1 MDSLID
7 TLERGK
13 SMNDKKDYID
23 YIWLKNYRNIKE
35 QGFHLNHKYSYN
47 YDKEKNIISR
57 TVNEG
62 YCDNFFGEGI
72 EINAIVGDNGVGKT
86 TLLQSVLSGISG
98 GGTDKETIII
108 IAFRSGI
115 IFRVK
120 EYNHEIFKMKDE
132 KADLSQSMKVD
143 IPDWRCIY
151 HSGVFD
157 HNSVTEIIDD
167 GYVRNISTG
176 CLLEKI
182 VENQQPHY
190 DSDGHIIEKSLR
202 LNPLTLFFG
211 ADFNRQIALVCSSEK
226 PEMPWMDYPDY
237 FIIRIDNWRTL
248 VHNLSLTYNI
258 EESEISDLFSLYSDD
273 DFSGTV
279 KEQFKAKLAPQILGD
294 IFSSVIVDIISA
306 QQGTFGEYQKDPGGF
321 VDSAIKIFRILFAQ
335 KKDEIK
341 ADKWEMICDVI
352 GEFADKHIKYLDY
365 TQELE
370 ENDPYDMIIE
380 NEIAPYFD
388 DNERNNM
395 PAYNIIK
402 EICADCDYW
411 AKYISWIDK
420 NEEIINECREK
431 ADEFHIYLDK
441 PDVND
446 KKRLDIDYKELFS
459 ESRFNIFYG
468 VVNISWNMSS
478 GEYERFSLLARI
490 FECSENYHT
499 EIPDAPDDRTLLID
513 LIDNILLLFDEA
525 DMLLHP
531 EWQRRYVYQIS
542 SFCKALFKDKNIQI
556 IIATHSPIILSDI
569 PQQNTLFLKKNAE
582 NGKVECDGG
591 DKTFASNIY
600 TLFRGSFFLKEGV
613 IGENAKNML
622 VEIAEDI
629 RNKREDKKEH
639 ILKKINMIGDDFV
652 RKQFLS
658 LYKMHFGEENEYEKL
673 KAENELLKA
682 RLEELEN
689 KTGRNGEDA

>member
-1 MDSLID
+1 
-7 TLERGK
+7 
-13 SMNDKKDYID
+13 MNDKKDIID

-98 GGTDKETIII
+98 EVTDKETIII

-120 EYNHEIFKMKDE
+120 ECNQEIFKMKGE
-132 KADLSQSMKVD
+132 KADLSKSVKIE

-157 HNSVTEIIDD
+157 HNSVTEIIDH
-167 GYVRNISTG
+167 GYVSNISTG
-176 CLLEKI
+176 CLLENI

-190 DSDGHIIEKSLR
+190 DSDDHIIEKRLR

-226 PEMPWMDYPDY
+226 PEMPWMEYPDY

-248 VHNLSLTYNI
+248 VHNLSITYNI
-258 EESEISDLFSLYSDD
+258 DESEISDLFSLYSDD

-294 IFSSVIVDIISA
+294 IFSSVIVGVISA

-341 ADKWEMICDVI
+341 ADKWEMLKGV
-352 GEFADKHIKYLDY
+352 FNKYADKHIKYLDY

-380 NEIAPYFD
+380 NEIAPYCD
-388 DNERNNM
+388 DNERNDIL
-395 PAYNIIK
+395 AYHIIK
-402 EICADCDYW
+402 EICGDCDYW

-420 NEEIINECREK
+420 NEEIINECKEK
-431 ADEFHIYLDK
+431 ADEFHVYLDK

-446 KKRLDIDYKELFS
+446 KKRLDIDYKQLFS
-459 ESRFNIFYG
+459 ESRFNIFYDI
-468 VVNISWNMSS
+468 VNISWNMSS
-478 GEYERFSLLARI
+478 GEYERLSLLARI
-490 FECSENYHT
+490 FECSDNYNEVSNEN
-499 EIPDAPDDRTLLID
+499 DDPTFLID

-629 RNKREDKKEH
+629 RNKREDKKAH

-689 KTGRNGEDA
+689 KAGRNGEDA

>member
-1 MDSLID
+1 M
-7 TLERGK
+7 
-13 SMNDKKDYID
+13 
-23 YIWLKNYRNIKE
+23 
-35 QGFHLNHKYSYN
+35 
-47 YDKEKNIISR
+47 
-57 TVNEG
+57 NEG

-652 RKQFLS
+652 RKQLLS